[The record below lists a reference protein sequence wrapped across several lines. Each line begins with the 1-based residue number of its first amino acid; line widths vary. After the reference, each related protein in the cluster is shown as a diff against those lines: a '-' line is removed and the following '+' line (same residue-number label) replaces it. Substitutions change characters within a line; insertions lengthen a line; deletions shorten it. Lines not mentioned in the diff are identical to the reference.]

1 MPSKTKEAER
11 AETVEMTFK
20 VAQKLGSCVA
30 YEGGED
36 KCLVLVAFGDA
47 AQDLFNV
54 VAPLEQIVRKS
65 RR

>member
-1 MPSKTKEAER
+1 
-11 AETVEMTFK
+11 MTFK